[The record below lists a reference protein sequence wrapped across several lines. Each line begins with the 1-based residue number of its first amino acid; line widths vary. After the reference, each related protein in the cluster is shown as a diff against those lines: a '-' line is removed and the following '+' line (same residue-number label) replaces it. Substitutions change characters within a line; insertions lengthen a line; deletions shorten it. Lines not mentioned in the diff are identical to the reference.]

1 MRALVPLLVLA
12 FSTSAAGEE
21 RMFGLT
27 RNGEPIVCADVNGT
41 AAKTDDMVGVWI
53 LGFWSGL
60 NAANHALVGDNSSA
74 SGVIGEV
81 KLYCAGH
88 PSLGIAQAAFDTY
101 AAMKKTE
108 RR

>member
-1 MRALVPLLVLA
+1 MRALISLLVLV
-12 FSTSAAGEE
+12 FSASASGEE

-41 AAKTDDMVGVWI
+41 QAKTDDTVGVWI

-60 NAANHALVGDNSSA
+60 NAANHALVADNTTA

-88 PSLGIAQAAFDTY
+88 PSLSIAQATFDTY
-101 AAMKKTE
+101 AAMRKAE

>member
-1 MRALVPLLVLA
+1 MRMIISLLVLA
-12 FSTSAAGEE
+12 SATSANADE

-41 AAKTDDMVGVWI
+41 PAKTDDTVGVWI

-60 NAANHALVGDNSSA
+60 NAANRALVGDSTTA

-81 KLYCAGH
+81 KLYCTTH
-88 PSLGIAQAAFDTY
+88 PSLGLAQATFDTY
-101 AAMKKTE
+101 AAMKRSEK
-108 RR
+108 R